1 MLELAKKVFFA
12 FNENGVRYCNW
23 KGTSKIEEALNGV
36 SDIDIL
42 MSDDC
47 CHSAS
52 NLLKETGFVKA
63 KTQWVYRFK
72 CIEDWIGFDSDTGK
86 FLHIHLHY
94 RMIAGHPFT
103 MEYTLPWKDDVLANR
118 ILLENGVY
126 TISAEWEL
134 LVFLIRNGIEYPNKK
149 IGSDGLFKKS
159 AIDEYNYIRGKA
171 DNKKSAEIISVIYDS
186 DAPAV
191 ISLLKKS
198 NFDKADFALLSKATK
213 NVLKKTFIWRGWYSC
228 LSKTRGF
235 VDAHLSRHLRQT
247 LWIPQRKT
255 LPRGSVIA
263 FLGQDGSG
271 KSTVTTEI
279 EKWLSWKL
287 EVAHFYLG
295 SGEEYYNPWR
305 RRLIKRLNKSNSII
319 SQIISPWL
327 YFSDLLAASRYVLK
341 TVRTA
346 HRYANKGGTALLD
359 RFPQVQ
365 YPGINDGPKIRAELL
380 DRVPN
385 AFKWIAQIYAKREE
399 LNLEK
404 AVQLAPDVVIKL
416 MLSPEESLRRKPFEN
431 KEMVEKKHDIIKS
444 LTFNGSQVEIVDA
457 EQDYNQ
463 EILQI
468 KSIVWNEI
476 QK

>member
-1 MLELAKKVFFA
+1 MLELAKKVFSA
-12 FNENGVRYCNW
+12 FNENGVMYCNW
-23 KGTSKIEEALNGV
+23 KGSSKIEEGLNGA
-36 SDIDIL
+36 SDLDIL

-47 CHSAS
+47 RHKAS

-72 CIEDWIGFDSDTGK
+72 DIEDWIGFDGDTGK

-134 LVFLIRNGIEYPNKK
+134 LVFLVRNGIEYPNKK
-149 IGSDGLFKKS
+149 IGRDGLFKES
-159 AIDEYNYIRGKA
+159 SLDEYNYIRERV
-171 DNKKSAEIISVIYDS
+171 DKKRSSDIINAIYRS
-186 DAPAV
+186 DA
-191 ISLLKKS
+191 SLILSLVDKDS
-198 NFDKADFALLSKATK
+198 FDKSDFNRLIVATK
-213 NVLKKTFIWRGWYSC
+213 RLFNKNAVCRAWFTFKSRLK
-228 LSKTRGF
+228 GF
-235 VDAHLSRHLRQT
+235 VDGHLTLQLRHA

-255 LPRGSVIA
+255 LPKGAMIA

-287 EVAHFYLG
+287 EVERFYLG

-305 RRLIKRLNKSNSII
+305 RRLIKRFNKNDSFI
-319 SQIISPWL
+319 SKVLRPWL
-327 YFSDLLAASRYVLK
+327 YFSDLLAASRYVLR
-341 TVRTA
+341 TVKA
-346 HRYANKGGTALLD
+346 AKRYSARGGIALLD

-365 YPGINDGPKIRAELL
+365 YPGINDGPKIRVELFERVPSAFRWVAEL
-380 DRVPN
+380 
-385 AFKWIAQIYAKREE
+385 YARQEE
-399 LNLEK
+399 HNIEK
-404 AVQLAPDVVIKL
+404 ATQLVPDIVIKL

-431 KEMVEKKHDIIKS
+431 KEMVEKKHEIIKS
-444 LTFNGSQVEIVDA
+444 LSYSGSRVVTIDA
-457 EQDYNQ
+457 EQDYSN

-468 KSIVWNEI
+468 KTILWEKI
-476 QK
+476 KQ